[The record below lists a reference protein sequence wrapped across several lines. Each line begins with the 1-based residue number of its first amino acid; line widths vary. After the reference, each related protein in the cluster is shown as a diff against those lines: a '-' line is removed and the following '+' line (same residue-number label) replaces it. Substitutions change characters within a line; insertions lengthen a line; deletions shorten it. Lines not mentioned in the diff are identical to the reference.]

1 MNELGEWL
9 QRAREARGLTLE
21 DAERDTR
28 ISRRY
33 LQALETG
40 DLDVIPAPVYARGFL
55 RSYAQYL
62 GLDPQEAMA
71 RYPRDD
77 GPPGIQSAPR
87 PQAAPRQQRQAPPQ
101 QQQRAQ
107 APRRGV
113 VGAEELDE
121 DQEPPAAAG
130 RPSWRRPGPARE
142 ARQPLDPQAGS
153 SEPIPLQRQA
163 NAPANFPED
172 DHEPMIGVDI
182 GVPAPARR
190 IAADPAAQTRSMAVA
205 VVAII
210 AVVGILGLAFFIS
223 SLGGGDGNGN
233 PVPPSDES
241 GDGSGNGAGIAGE
254 GEGESD
260 GDSSIV
266 DAPTATPEPATTGD
280 EGVVPGVEGE
290 TEEDA
295 IAAIEAAGLVPNVRM
310 NPDESPAGT
319 VVTQSPGPGTQLEPG
334 EPVTIVVSEGPS

>member
-40 DLDVIPAPVYARGFL
+40 ELDVIPAPVYARGFL

-163 NAPANFPED
+163 NAPASYPED
-172 DHEPMIGVDI
+172 NHEPMIGVDI

-210 AVVGILGLAFFIS
+210 AVVGILGLAFMIS
-223 SLGGGDGNGN
+223 SLGGDDGAAD
-233 PVPPSDES
+233 PVPPG
-241 GDGSGNGAGIAGE
+241 GDAADVSGNGDAAGSE
-254 GEGESD
+254 GD
-260 GDSSIV
+260 GGDDSSIV
-266 DAPTATPEPATTGD
+266 DAPTATPEPEATGD
-280 EGVVPGVEGE
+280 EGVVPDVTGE

-295 IAAIEAAGLVPNVRM
+295 IAAIESAGLVPNVRM